1 MLSLYSNLEGFH
13 SVFSFSKHLS
23 FSSNFIHYHFIV
35 YNKNN
40 VHDDIDNND
49 NEDINDFVT
58 RIMLLIMI
66 MIIARTMV
74 AIAIMMI
81 KILCV
86 EPFN

>member
-1 MLSLYSNLEGFH
+1 M
-13 SVFSFSKHLS
+13 HLS
-23 FSSNFIHYHFIV
+23 FSSNFIHYNFFV
-35 YNKNN
+35 YNKNDVDN
-40 VHDDIDNND
+40 DIDNND

-81 KILCV
+81 KTLCV
-86 EPFN
+86 EPFK